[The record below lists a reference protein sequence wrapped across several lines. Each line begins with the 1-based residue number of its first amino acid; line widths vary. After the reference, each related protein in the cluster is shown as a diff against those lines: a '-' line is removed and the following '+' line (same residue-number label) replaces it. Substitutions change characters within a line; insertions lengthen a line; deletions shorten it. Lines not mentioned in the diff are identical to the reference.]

1 MRHSSEW
8 LQMGGRMPDL
18 LLEIG
23 LEEVPARMLASAQS
37 ELGKRVSALLER
49 EHLLNAEA
57 SVATDSTPRR
67 LAVLVREVQPRQP
80 DTRET
85 LSGPAWSVAFTNG
98 APTPAGQA
106 FAKKAGVAV
115 EALLPT
121 TTAKGEYA
129 SATVERAGRAAIDVL
144 AELLPREIA
153 ALPWPKP
160 MYWRAGKP
168 ERFVRPVQWLVALLD
183 GAVVPFEFAGLHT
196 GRVTYGHRVLHGPA
210 PVELSAPANYRE
222 QLLAAHVMADV
233 EARRHTIRKALDRV
247 TRTVENARWREDE
260 KLVDTVTHLTEW
272 PSVILGSFAPEYLAL
287 PGEVLVT
294 VMRDH
299 QKYFAV
305 EDSAGKL
312 LPHFLAVLNT
322 HPGERGQAIIRH
334 GNERVLR
341 ARFSDAQ
348 FFWDFDR
355 RTPLAERRALLAH
368 VTFHKDLGSYEQ
380 KTERMQRIAR
390 QLASL
395 VPSADATIL
404 DGAVALAKVDLTTE
418 LVKEF
423 TELQGIVG
431 GLYVRHDDRGS
442 YGDREAVAQAI
453 YSQYRPAAI
462 TDPIPPTVEGQ
473 LLGLADRIDTIVAMF
488 GIGLAPSGSKDPY
501 ALRRAANGIV
511 KILAASGLPLRLSE
525 VLAAA
530 IDEGSLTEQVAA
542 FFRERLDFY
551 LREVAAVA
559 PDVVNAVLAS
569 DSDDVSDAV
578 ARGRALAAV
587 RGSDDLVAI
596 SAAWKRTKNILR
608 QAGEKDL
615 AISPSIDHA
624 LLVEDA
630 EATLAQ
636 AVAALVPQVEAF
648 RAARNYEAALERV
661 ATLRPQIDDFFD
673 KTMVMAED
681 PALRANRL
689 ALLRSIV
696 HELGRIADFSELVP
710 EVLA

>member
-1 MRHSSEW
+1 MA
-8 LQMGGRMPDL
+8 DL

-23 LEEVPARMLASAQS
+23 LEEVPARMLASAQR
-37 ELGKRVSALLER
+37 ELGTRVHAMLARECLLG
-49 EHLLNAEA
+49 AEA
-57 SVATDSTPRR
+57 AVETGSTPRR
-67 LAVLVREVQPRQP
+67 LAVLVRGVQPRQP

-85 LSGPAWSVAFTNG
+85 LTGPAWSIAFKNG
-98 APTPAGQA
+98 APTPAAHA

-115 EALLPT
+115 EALAPT
-121 TTAKGEYA
+121 ATAKGEYA
-129 SATVERAGRAAIDVL
+129 TAMVERPGRTAVEVL
-144 AELLPREIA
+144 SELLPKEIA

-168 ERFVRPVQWLVALLD
+168 ERFVRPVQWLVALLAD
-183 GAVVPFEFAGLHT
+183 AVVPFEFAGIST
-196 GRVTYGHRVLHGPA
+196 GRVTRGHRVLHGAA
-210 PVELSAPANYRE
+210 PIELTTPANYRE
-222 QLLAAHVMADV
+222 QLLAAHVMVDV
-233 EARRHTIRKALDRV
+233 EARRHRIRKALDRV
-247 TRTVENARWREDE
+247 TRAVEDAHWREDE

-272 PSVILGSFAPEYLAL
+272 PSVILGGFAPEFLAL
-287 PGEVLVT
+287 PEEVLVT

-305 EDSAGKL
+305 EDETGRL

-322 HPGERGQAIIRH
+322 ESDERGQSIIRH

-355 RTPLAERRALLAH
+355 RTPLSDRKALLAS

-380 KTERMQRIAR
+380 KTERMQRIA
-390 QLASL
+390 QKLAAL
-395 VPSADATIL
+395 VPSASAAVL
-404 DGAVALAKVDLTTE
+404 EQAVALAKVDLTTE

-431 GLYVRHDDRGS
+431 GLYVRHDAEGE
-442 YGDREAVAQAI
+442 YADREAVAQAI
-453 YSQYRPAAI
+453 YRQYSPAAI

-511 KILAASGLPLRLSE
+511 KILAASALPLRLSD

-530 IDEGSLTEQVAA
+530 TDDSSSIETVAA
-542 FFRERLDFY
+542 FLRERLDFY
-551 LREVAAVA
+551 LREVAGLA
-559 PDVVNAVLAS
+559 PDVVTAVLAGG
-569 DSDDVSDAV
+569 SDDVPDAM
-578 ARGRALAAV
+578 ARGRALSAV
-587 RGSDDLVAI
+587 RGSDDLLAI

-608 QAGEKDL
+608 QAGEKGL
-615 AISPSIDHA
+615 TISPAIDET
-624 LLVEDA
+624 LLVDQA
-630 EATLAQ
+630 EAALAQ
-636 AVAALVPQVEAF
+636 AVARLAPQVESF
-648 RAARNYEAALERV
+648 RLARNYQAALERI
-661 ATLRPQIDDFFD
+661 ATLRPHVDHFFD
-673 KTMVMAED
+673 TTMVMTED

-689 ALLRSIV
+689 ALLSRIV
-696 HELGRIADFSELVP
+696 HELGRIADFSELAT
-710 EVLA
+710 EAIA